1 MPPGGLSRAMT
12 AIAGLGEVAFRTE
25 RLDEMVAFYGDVLG
39 FDRLDAP
46 PYDDAAFFRVADGVA
61 GHTQVLV
68 LFDRTDEDG
77 YTPPDIERTT
87 VDHVAFG
94 VAPEHFDA
102 EAERLESLGYDL
114 RDAYHDWVEW
124 RSVYLDDPDGNS
136 VELVC
141 FDPPEDSDED
151 E

>member
-1 MPPGGLSRAMT
+1 MT
-12 AIAGLGEVAFRTE
+12 AIEGLGELAFRTE
-25 RLDEMVAFYGDVLG
+25 RLTEMAAFYGDVLG
-39 FDRLDAP
+39 FDRLDDP

-61 GHTQVLV
+61 GHTQAFV
-68 LFDRTDEDG
+68 LFDRTNEDD
-77 YTPPDIERTT
+77 YTPPDIERST
-87 VDHVAFG
+87 VDHVAFS
-94 VAPEHFDA
+94 VAPENFNA

-114 RDAYHDWVEW
+114 NHAYHDWVEW

-141 FDPPEDSDED
+141 FDLHDDSDED